1 MFRMALAYI
10 AVLAAT
16 AGLVLLLNALDA
28 GPAVSVT
35 ALTLLC
41 VSVGLAI
48 AYFIVRVPEI
58 SRPRRTRRRPVPP
71 RI

>member
-1 MFRMALAYI
+1 MFRVTIAYF

-16 AGLVLLLNALDA
+16 AGLVPLLNALDA

-35 ALTLLC
+35 ALASLC

-48 AYFIVRVPEI
+48 AYFIDRIPEI
-58 SRPRRTRRRPVPP
+58 SRPRRARRRP
-71 RI
+71 